1 MALFL
6 VQLFQSESFQGKK
19 NTKEKKNDD
28 QSYKKP
34 TLTQLSRFI
43 RKSNAFTRT

>member
-6 VQLFQSESFQGKK
+6 LQLFQSAAFQGK

-28 QSYKKP
+28 QSYSKP